1 MNPIERMPSQIEVA
15 EVCAAVEMAT
25 RLRDI
30 KCLESPP
37 RPPLAEDIELL
48 LGPVAFFA
56 GILTVV
62 FLGVLLG
69 RFFK

>member
-30 KCLESPP
+30 EDLDSP
-37 RPPLAEDIELL
+37 RPPVTEDIELI
-48 LGPVAFFA
+48 LGPAAFFA